1 MWLTIRSREGDPRS
15 LEIAKERLV
24 IGREEGCDLL
34 LEDDKVSREHAAL
47 SVNPEGHIIVEDLRS
62 TNGTYV
68 NGRRITEPTHLG
80 PDDELRIGESQINAS
95 VIEPGTG
102 APRTMLAGPGMTVQQ
117 GAQSAPPSAPSPVVP
132 PPPPQEPA
140 PQYTPPPQAAP
151 PPMTAPSP
159 GRRAPG
165 RLSTLGGSREP
176 VPYRAHHAAQVGQAG
191 PDHRGDRGCRSAHRH
206 PRRRALRHR
215 RDRRR
220 GGGSGTTADRLRDHR
235 LGEALDGADPRDRF
249 PGTVGRARKRLGA
262 RRPERPDRD
271 QRARHERG
279 VGVHGPDRR
288 PDRGAAGHGR
298 RSCSLRGP
306 RRPQGAEHARAEDAA
321 ARFPGQ
327 RPAG

>member
-47 SVNPEGHIIVEDLRS
+47 FVDPEGRVIVEDLRS

-95 VIEPGTG
+95 VTEPGTG

-117 GAQSAPPSAPSPVVP
+117 DAQSAPPSAPSPVVP
-132 PPPPQEPA
+132 PPPPQQPA

-151 PPMTAPSP
+151 PPKAAPPPPVGAPQAASPPSGAPPSP
-159 GRRAPG
+159 SRIERIMLRKSVKRAQIIAAIAGAGVLIAILVVVLFVTGAIGGEEEEAAPPPTASEIIASVKP
-165 RLSTLGGSREP
+165 STAQIRGIDPQGQSVGPRE
-176 VPYRAHHAAQVGQAG
+176 
-191 PDHRGDRGCRSAHRH
+191 
-206 PRRRALRHR
+206 
-215 RDRRR
+215 
-220 GGGSGTTADRLRDHR
+220 
-235 LGEALDGADPRDRF
+235 
-249 PGTVGRARKRLGA
+249 RLGA

-271 QRARHERG
+271 ER
-279 VGVHGPDRR
+279 RTSR
-288 PDRGAAGHGR
+288 TRR
-298 RSCSLRGP
+298 RSSRSGSATRP
-306 RRPQGAEHARAEDAA
+306 RSGRPRSSES
-321 ARFPGQ
+321 
-327 RPAG
+327 RPARTSPSSRCRTRKG